1 MGCSVADV
9 RWEVAHKRFCQVKLL
24 QPDSTSTSTILTS
37 HNEK

>member
-9 RWEVAHKRFCQVKLL
+9 WWEVAHKRFCQVKLL
-24 QPDSTSTSTILTS
+24 QPDSTSSTIHTS